1 MKYSKYLIIC
11 ILICSSFV
19 NWACDDRVPDSAS
32 STNSTLVITSLQA
45 IADGGGESV
54 GEVVSGF
61 SSMRIV
67 ATLKNESGQALK
79 DKAISFSHN
88 GDGGGFSKDGTEVT
102 DENGQVVNVFNP
114 NSSEEKVDA
123 TTTPA
128 FEGLVVTLTYGTSL
142 TAKAE
147 FNVYQD
153 KEDVWPYTMYVSS
166 DVDNIKLDNGAT
178 TAQITAQLFNKTNTP
193 LQDVILSFNSNK
205 GYIDSEGTTDSTGSV
220 TMTFQDNG
228 SQDDIGLANIICTFE
243 HPAFSATVSDSA
255 QVTIG
260 TDNGLSLQ
268 ILPVTYD
275 DAGSTVVV
283 GEDISGSIS
292 YTRLIAT
299 VTDTSGNFI
308 SGIPITFSA
317 TSSNDP
323 VGTITYANEVSNTDG
338 QVVAEFDDGGNVYKD
353 NPGTPNYEGV
363 TVVATF
369 GDKTTAPENF
379 NVYAVDDVWPY
390 NLFVNT
396 DTDVISLDG
405 GETIANIHTRLLNK
419 LGNPVGNAQINYTAS
434 LGFIAAT
441 GFTDSVG
448 VDSVLF
454 TDLGNPEDVGVS
466 DIMSTFSH
474 PGFSGILI
482 QDSLQVY
489 IEDLSFQSCAFME
502 IPSSIPGNIVVRDGG
517 GLESTFIRAEVYDD
531 NGTLINTPT
540 PVVFTLE
547 PLLGDAYLETPG
559 ETSVTVYT
567 VNGVASVSI
576 NSGTDPGPV
585 RIVVTCDC
593 DQDGVVD
600 LTSIDVPVIIASG
613 APYHIEAEYDPNATE
628 AIGGGFYQT
637 ECAAIVSDIHYNPVE
652 DSTYVYWS
660 IDPML
665 PDTLIDA
672 FVEGV
677 SFTNNEGI
685 LSGTATSGVARS
697 NIVYSTDAIGDIGR
711 VRALTYGSGGDSVVT
726 FINEDEGDATMFFLP
741 GQVSL
746 MASATYHDFT
756 LNGNPALVQIT
767 AIVIDYYGNAVVD
780 APIAFN
786 GTGINNFYEV
796 QYENVDW
803 ADEGVNGA
811 GAGDGCF
818 TWRDYGLDDD
828 PSTLDWG
835 TYNDNHD
842 SFDTTGNGEWDSQ
855 EISEFFNDYG
865 LDGVPN
871 TSDEGEGNG
880 EWDGYSMIG
889 CEPIVKTDEDGFAR
903 IIVEFDQA
911 LCTLANEDDETG
923 ICTWDDFTASISA
936 TLLIPEITTS
946 EPLDILLVRSPAP
959 CD

>member
-1 MKYSKYLIIC
+1 MLNK
-11 ILICSSFV
+11 
-19 NWACDDRVPDSAS
+19 R
-32 STNSTLVITSLQA
+32 
-45 IADGGGESV
+45 G
-54 GEVVSGF
+54 
-61 SSMRIV
+61 
-67 ATLKNESGQALK
+67 
-79 DKAISFSHN
+79 DKL
-88 GDGGGFSKDGTEVT
+88 
-102 DENGQVVNVFNP
+102 P
-114 NSSEEKVDA
+114 N
-123 TTTPA
+123 
-128 FEGLVVTLTYGTSL
+128 
-142 TAKAE
+142 
-147 FNVYQD
+147 
-153 KEDVWPYTMYVSS
+153 
-166 DVDNIKLDNGAT
+166 
-178 TAQITAQLFNKTNTP
+178 
-193 LQDVILSFNSNK
+193 VILSFTSDK
-205 GYIDSEGTTDSTGSV
+205 GSIDSEATTDSVGAV
-220 TMTFQDNG
+220 TLTFQDNG
-228 SQDDIGLANIICTFE
+228 TQEDIGLANIVCTII
-243 HPAFSATVSDSA
+243 HPKFGSISDSA

-283 GEDISGSIS
+283 GEDISGNVS

-299 VTDTSGNFI
+299 VTDTSGNVI

-317 TSSNDP
+317 TSSNES
-323 VGTITYANEVSNTDG
+323 VGTVTYANEVSNTNG

-379 NVYAVDDVWPY
+379 NVYAEDDVWPY

-405 GETIANIHTRLLNK
+405 GETTAWIVSRLLNK
-419 LGNPVGNAQINYTAS
+419 LGNPVNNAQINYTAS
-434 LGFIAAT
+434 LGFIAST

-448 VDSVLF
+448 VDSVSF

-474 PGFSGILI
+474 PGFDGILI

-489 IEDLSFQSCAFME
+489 IEDPSFQSCAFME
-502 IPSSIPGNIVVRDGG
+502 IPSSIPGHIVVRDGG

-559 ETSVTVYT
+559 ETSATIYT

-585 RIVVTCDC
+585 RIVATCDC

-600 LTSIDVPVIIASG
+600 LTSIAVPVIIASG

-697 NIVYSTDAIGDIGR
+697 NIVYSTDAIGAIGR
-711 VRALTYGSGGDSVVT
+711 VRALTYGAGGDSVVT

-889 CEPIVKTDEDGFAR
+889 CEPIVKTDQDGFAR

>member
-1 MKYSKYLIIC
+1 
-11 ILICSSFV
+11 
-19 NWACDDRVPDSAS
+19 
-32 STNSTLVITSLQA
+32 
-45 IADGGGESV
+45 
-54 GEVVSGF
+54 
-61 SSMRIV
+61 
-67 ATLKNESGQALK
+67 
-79 DKAISFSHN
+79 
-88 GDGGGFSKDGTEVT
+88 
-102 DENGQVVNVFNP
+102 
-114 NSSEEKVDA
+114 
-123 TTTPA
+123 
-128 FEGLVVTLTYGTSL
+128 
-142 TAKAE
+142 
-147 FNVYQD
+147 
-153 KEDVWPYTMYVSS
+153 
-166 DVDNIKLDNGAT
+166 
-178 TAQITAQLFNKTNTP
+178 
-193 LQDVILSFNSNK
+193 VILSFTSDK
-205 GYIDSEGTTDSTGSV
+205 GSIDSEATTDSVGAV
-220 TMTFQDNG
+220 TLTFQDNG
-228 SQDDIGLANIICTFE
+228 TQDDIGLANIVCTII
-243 HPAFSATVSDSA
+243 HPKFGSISDSA

-283 GEDISGSIS
+283 GEDISGNIS

-585 RIVVTCDC
+585 RIVATCDC

-685 LSGTATSGVARS
+685 LSGVATSGVARS

-796 QYENVDW
+796 QYESVDW

-889 CEPIVKTDEDGFAR
+889 CEPIVNTDEDGFAR

-946 EPLDILLVRSPAP
+946 EPLDILLVRSPAE

>member
-1 MKYSKYLIIC
+1 
-11 ILICSSFV
+11 
-19 NWACDDRVPDSAS
+19 
-32 STNSTLVITSLQA
+32 
-45 IADGGGESV
+45 
-54 GEVVSGF
+54 
-61 SSMRIV
+61 
-67 ATLKNESGQALK
+67 
-79 DKAISFSHN
+79 
-88 GDGGGFSKDGTEVT
+88 
-102 DENGQVVNVFNP
+102 
-114 NSSEEKVDA
+114 
-123 TTTPA
+123 
-128 FEGLVVTLTYGTSL
+128 
-142 TAKAE
+142 
-147 FNVYQD
+147 
-153 KEDVWPYTMYVSS
+153 
-166 DVDNIKLDNGAT
+166 
-178 TAQITAQLFNKTNTP
+178 
-193 LQDVILSFNSNK
+193 
-205 GYIDSEGTTDSTGSV
+205 
-220 TMTFQDNG
+220 
-228 SQDDIGLANIICTFE
+228 
-243 HPAFSATVSDSA
+243 
-255 QVTIG
+255 
-260 TDNGLSLQ
+260 
-268 ILPVTYD
+268 
-275 DAGSTVVV
+275 
-283 GEDISGSIS
+283 
-292 YTRLIAT
+292 
-299 VTDTSGNFI
+299 
-308 SGIPITFSA
+308 
-317 TSSNDP
+317 
-323 VGTITYANEVSNTDG
+323 
-338 QVVAEFDDGGNVYKD
+338 
-353 NPGTPNYEGV
+353 
-363 TVVATF
+363 
-369 GDKTTAPENF
+369 
-379 NVYAVDDVWPY
+379 
-390 NLFVNT
+390 
-396 DTDVISLDG
+396 VISLDG

-585 RIVVTCDC
+585 RIVATCDC

-685 LSGTATSGVARS
+685 LSGVATSGVARS

-796 QYENVDW
+796 QYESVDW